1 MTGKQALRGNG
12 QNSKQ
17 DPRDELEQVTRILES
32 SDANEVLERVNAG
45 LGNYDD
51 SMLWQQEDSYRK
63 GLIAHTGFSSLLTQ
77 RAIDQTKRE
86 LARNGIAFYDE
97 QQNKA
102 KEYDPMEDDDEFVEG
117 EKQSSWNA
125 EREYGE
131 KIWKRLGRADKAITE
146 KQVAAVI
153 KTTGLEPGQWIP
165 MFWDMFIGKHEMSRS
180 LDAEL
185 IRLFL
190 GEMYTV
196 RDNAEEEA
204 TTQGI
209 LRSRT

>member
-1 MTGKQALRGNG
+1 MTGKQALRSNG
-12 QNSKQ
+12 DKADQG
-17 DPRDELEQVTRILES
+17 PRDELEQVTRILES
-32 SDANEVLERVNAG
+32 SDANELLEEVNAG
-45 LGNYDD
+45 VGNYDD
-51 SMLWQQEDSYRK
+51 KMLFGQEESYRK
-63 GLIAHTGFSSLLTQ
+63 GLIAHTGFSSLLTK

-102 KEYDPMEDDDEFVEG
+102 KQYPPMDKDDEFVEG

-131 KIWKRLGRADKAITE
+131 QIWQKLGRADQAITE
-146 KQVAAVI
+146 KQLAAVI
-153 KTTGLEPGQWIP
+153 KTTGLEPGTWIP
-165 MFWDMFIGKHEMSRS
+165 MFWDMFIGRHEMSRS

-185 IRLFL
+185 IRLYL

-196 RDNAEEEA
+196 RGDEA
-204 TTQGI
+204 DDEHTKQSL
-209 LRSRT
+209 LRRR